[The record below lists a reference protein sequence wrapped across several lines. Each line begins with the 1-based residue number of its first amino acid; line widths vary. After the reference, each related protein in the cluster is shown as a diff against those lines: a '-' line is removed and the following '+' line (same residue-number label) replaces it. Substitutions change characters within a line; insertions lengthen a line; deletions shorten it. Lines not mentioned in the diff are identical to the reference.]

1 MINKPEY
8 CSLEKNSPALMG
20 IFDTADM
27 GHSACVTNAT
37 TESAYPGK
45 PQRSFCF
52 QVTKSIFHL
61 N

>member
-1 MINKPEY
+1 ME
-8 CSLEKNSPALMG
+8 

>member
-1 MINKPEY
+1 ME
-8 CSLEKNSPALMG
+8 

-27 GHSACVTNAT
+27 GHSACVTIAT

-45 PQRSFCF
+45 PQCSFRF
-52 QVTKSIFHL
+52 QVTKFIFHL